1 MQGSGQLLRRRD
13 PTHWPWNQKL
23 GGRSPRAQPFES
35 PETSSNKV
43 TALSLPTE
51 EIRPKM
57 QGSLKSVTFSNHP
70 KIRMTGSWFLCKKRV
85 NEPQRELRLRM
96 RETGWSQAP
105 PRGTVS
111 GADGGAD
118 SGADGVCWCAFVISL
133 WKAQGTVTKVVV
145 LW

>member
-1 MQGSGQLLRRRD
+1 MRYTLHEEMQGSRRLLRRLD
-13 PTHWPWNQKL
+13 PTHWPGNQKL

-57 QGSLKSVTFSNHP
+57 QGSLKSVTLSNHP

-85 NEPQRELRLRM
+85 NEPQRELRLHR
-96 RETGWSQAP
+96 REKQPGRDGLRRFLGALSQVQTMVQ
-105 PRGTVS
+105 TVF
-111 GADGGAD
+111 ADAL
-118 SGADGVCWCAFVISL
+118 S
-133 WKAQGTVTKVVV
+133 
-145 LW
+145 